1 MLLLDALAYDPSTT
15 VLTATYATPSR
26 TRWAAYEYRGV
37 SPELY
42 ERVRCA
48 GLRRKQ
54 VIAEQV
60 APDHAWRRVGSGG
73 WHAPTE
79 TVPDVA
85 PEVPGRSVVAA
96 RS

>member
-1 MLLLDALAYDPSTT
+1 MLLLDALTYDPTTT

-42 ERVRCA
+42 ERVRAA

-54 VIAEQV
+54 AIAEQV
-60 APDHAWRRVGSGG
+60 APDHAWRRVGAGG
-73 WHAPTE
+73 WHAPTDA
-79 TVPDVA
+79 VPDVSTHA
-85 PEVPGRSVVAA
+85 PQHEREAVRA
-96 RS
+96 